1 VWIHGGG
8 FTQDAARNYDGTKLA
23 RRGLV
28 VVTVNYR
35 LGALGFLAH
44 PALASHHGTAGNYGL
59 MDQQA
64 ALRWVQHNIARF
76 GGDPDNVTVA
86 GQSAGGVSVLAQ
98 LVSRAARGLFQRAI
112 VESGAFAL
120 RQQSLAD
127 AEAAG
132 EAFAAKAGCP
142 NQTAYCLRHLPVSDL
157 VGNFP
162 GAAIPGVVDGK
173 VLTES
178 IGTALAR
185 GHFARV
191 PILNGINH
199 NEEWL
204 FVAGLGVAV
213 SGGRFV
219 TVPPVTPQSYTSAIA
234 AVFGVSAARAE
245 AIADEYP
252 SAAYPAPIVALSTL
266 ISDAN
271 FACPAL
277 QVDRWTSRRV
287 PTFGYQFNDDNAP
300 QRFTK
305 PGVLPPIATHSSEIQ
320 YLFDQ
325 PNLPFPATFSAA
337 QKVLARHMRAEWAS
351 FAATGNPSTAALG
364 WPLIA
369 GGARVMSFVPPRPQL
384 ESGYSAD
391 HHCAFWAGG

>member
-1 VWIHGGG
+1 MLVWIHGGG
-8 FTQDAARNYDGTKLA
+8 FTQDAARNYDGSKLA

-44 PALASHHGTAGNYGL
+44 PALATQPRHGRQLRTDGSAGC
-59 MDQQA
+59 A
-64 ALRWVQHNIARF
+64 ALGAGRTSRGSA
-76 GGDPDNVTVA
+76 VTRTTSRIA

-98 LVSRAARGLFQRAI
+98 LVSRGARGLFQRAI
-112 VESGAFAL
+112 VQSGAFAL
-120 RQQSLAD
+120 HQQSLAS

-142 NQTAYCLRHLPVSDL
+142 SQTARCLRHLPVAKL
-157 VGNFP
+157 VSNFP
-162 GAAIPGVVDGK
+162 GSAIPGVVDGK

-178 IGTALAR
+178 IGTALR
-185 GHFARV
+185 QGRFAQV
-191 PILNGINH
+191 PVLNGIIH

-213 SGGRFV
+213 SNGTFV
-219 TVPPVTPQSYTSAIA
+219 LVPPVSAENYADVIAATVGVSPARAQAIA
-234 AVFGVSAARAE
+234 AK
-245 AIADEYP
+245 YP
-252 SAAYPAPIVALSTL
+252 PAAYGAPIVALSTL
-266 ISDAN
+266 LSDAN

-305 PGVLPPIATHSSEIQ
+305 PDVLPPIATHGSEIQ
-320 YLFDQ
+320 YLFSQ
-325 PNLPFPATFSAA
+325 PNLPFPGAPFTTDQRSCRATCERRGRASPPPAA
-337 QKVLARHMRAEWAS
+337 PPPARAGRRSPAVRA
-351 FAATGNPSTAALG
+351 
-364 WPLIA
+364 
-369 GGARVMSFVPPRPQL
+369 
-384 ESGYSAD
+384 
-391 HHCAFWAGG
+391 